1 MRKNFFS
8 LITLLSLFLFSSTIY
23 AQTDLTGATVTLSST
38 EFTYDGTAHEPTV
51 SGIRKGS
58 KRYNGLVAGTDYD
71 LTYSDNV
78 HAGTATATLTF
89 KGDYTGVAT
98 RAFTIA
104 PKDLSREV
112 ALELNISE
120 VDYDGTAKEPS
131 VSDLKYG
138 EITLISGTD
147 YDISYMN
154 NINPGSATVTAT
166 FKGDYTGTTNKKFTI
181 IDSGTVP
188 PSSLTV
194 NYYDRNLENP
204 EVEVEKTYAEFLT
217 LLETYPNA
225 IAIAPRGFD
234 VWPMD
239 KKHIVVRGE
248 NEWTNTCNSFTLTD
262 KQDFYSSVSFTAQT
276 FTYSRDLI
284 EGYNT
289 LCLPVGIGEAD
300 IPEGAEIYLY
310 LMTQEED
317 NQIYFIKF
325 EDMSAGYPWL
335 MKTQKACTWNLELS
349 NTRIEKNA
357 VEGAYSS
364 VGGLNF
370 DGYMSGTYTLTSK
383 FKYDENNPYYGLRN
397 SDNMFAPLANTLSPF
412 RACIATHYI
421 NTTEAKA
428 YRISTVDS
436 ITEIEKVK
444 EQAHNQ
450 KAHSNGKF
458 IKDGQIII
466 VKNGKT
472 FNISG
477 AELK

>member
-262 KQDFYSSVSFTAQT
+262 KQDFYSSVSFTAKT
-276 FTYSRDLI
+276 VTYTRNLV

-289 LCLPVGIGEAD
+289 ICLPFGIGEAD
-300 IPEGAEIYLY
+300 IPENSGLY
-310 LMTQEED
+310 NFFTTDEEN
-317 NQIYFIKF
+317 NQIYFLATQAV
-325 EDMSAGYPWL
+325 SAGYPCL
-335 MKTQKACTWNLELS
+335 LKTEQADPWTLELS
-349 NTRIEKNA
+349 DIRIENRPTGIGGA
-357 VEGAYSS
+357 NEGAS
-364 VGGLNF
+364 F
-370 DGYMSGTYTLTSK
+370 GTYVLTSA
-383 FKYDENNPYYGLRN
+383 FKYDENNPFYGLRN
-397 SDNMFAPLANTLSPF
+397 SDNKFAPLANTLSPF
-412 RACIATHYI
+412 RACIQIHDI
-421 NTTEAKA
+421 NVSTSRSA
-428 YRISTVDS
+428 YGIVIADS
-436 ITEIEKVK
+436 ITDIENVK
-444 EQAHNQ
+444 AQA
-450 KAHSNGKF
+450 KDSKTLLNGKF
-458 IKDGQIII
+458 VNNGQIII
-466 VKNGKT
+466 VKDGKT